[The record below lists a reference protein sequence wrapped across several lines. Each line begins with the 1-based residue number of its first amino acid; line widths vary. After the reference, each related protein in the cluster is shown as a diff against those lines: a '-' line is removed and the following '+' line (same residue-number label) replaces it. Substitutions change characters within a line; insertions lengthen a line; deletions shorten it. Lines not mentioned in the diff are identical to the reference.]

1 MRTEYSDITSVRIL
15 VALLKAHGVRQAV
28 LAPGGSDIP
37 IVHSLETDPYF
48 SCHSVVD
55 ERSLVY
61 FAMGIAQQTGEPV
74 ACVCTSGTA
83 VSNFLP
89 GMTEAFYQDVPLVA
103 ITADKDPRRTNQLE
117 LQKTEQAEI
126 LMHVTRKDVDLPL
139 VTSKEDA
146 KYCARLINEALA
158 ELRHHGGGPVQINIP
173 IIGDTATY
181 TSDLLPKVRPLTIH
195 EVEDSNSWLPLIET
209 LRRAQ
214 KILVVAGQQSF
225 CDQKTIDA
233 IDSFTAKYN
242 CCVSVEII
250 SNLTCKRSVKTY
262 PVTEMLSS
270 ALPTSLIP
278 DVIISFGNNLSS
290 YKLKPFIRGTADSV
304 VHWQIDPAGRS
315 RDMFDCLT
323 DVFECSPRYF
333 FEYFAVHAEEG
344 IVNDGSYLAAWAG
357 ELAKLKIGKF
367 EFSNFYVAQELA
379 KQIPA
384 HSILH
389 CAILNSTRVMQF
401 FNLDSSIRIYSNIG
415 ALGIDGCLSTFM
427 GQATMAKGLAF
438 LLIGDLSF
446 FYDMNAA
453 GLRDVGNNVR
463 IVLLNNGGG
472 SEFHFFMGKK
482 NIPTIDQYI
491 CAEHSKIAKGW
502 LVSLGY
508 EYYAAKSKDDLA
520 DVLPKFVS
528 ADGGPKVLEV
538 FTGME
543 HDADLANG
551 FYSSA
556 VPKNVKTELKKAA
569 KNVLS
574 PKQRAAIKR
583 VLGR

>member
-1 MRTEYSDITSVRIL
+1 MQTEYSDITSVRIL
-15 VALLKAHGVRQAV
+15 VALMKEHGIRQAV

-37 IVHSLETDPYF
+37 IVHSLETDPFF

-117 LQKTEQAEI
+117 IQKIDQAGI
-126 LMHVTRKDVDLPL
+126 LSRVTRKDVDLPL
-139 VTSKEDA
+139 VVSKEDS

-158 ELRHHGGGPVQINIP
+158 ELKHHGGGPVQINIP

-181 TSDLLPKVRPLTIH
+181 TSEPLPKVRPLSIH
-195 EVEDSNSWLPLIET
+195 EVENDNSWLPLVHT
-209 LRRAQ
+209 LKQAK
-214 KILVVAGQQSF
+214 KILIVAGQQPS
-225 CDQKTIDA
+225 CDQKTVDA

-242 CCVSVEII
+242 CCVSIETV
-250 SNLTCKRSVKTY
+250 SNLTCERSVRTY
-262 PVTEMLSS
+262 PITEMLSS
-270 ALPTSLIP
+270 ALPTNLLP
-278 DVIISFGNNLSS
+278 DIVISFGNNLSS
-290 YKLKPFIRGTADSV
+290 YKLKPFIRGAADSV
-304 VHWQIDPAGRS
+304 THWQVDPAGRS

-333 FEYFAVHAEEG
+333 FEFFANHAEEG
-344 IVNDGSYLAAWAG
+344 STNDGSYLAAWAR
-357 ELAKLKIGKF
+357 EFAKLKIGGF

-379 KQIPA
+379 KRIPPR
-384 HSILH
+384 SILH

-401 FNLDSSIRIYSNIG
+401 FNLDPTIRIYSNIG

-427 GQATMAKGLAF
+427 GQATMAQGLAF

-453 GLRDVGNNVR
+453 GLRDVGDNVR

-491 CAEHSKIAKGW
+491 CAEHSKAAKGW

-520 DVLPKFVS
+520 AVLPKFVS
-528 ADGGPKVLEV
+528 AAGGPKVLEI

-551 FYSSA
+551 FYSTA
-556 VPKNVKTELKKAA
+556 VPKNVKTELKRAA
-569 KNVLS
+569 KNMLS

-583 VLGR
+583 MIGR

>member
-1 MRTEYSDITSVRIL
+1 MQTEYSDIMSVRIL
-15 VALLKAHGVRQAV
+15 VALLKEHGVRQAV

-37 IVHSLETDPYF
+37 IVHSLETDPFF

-103 ITADKDPRRTNQLE
+103 ITADKDPRRTDQLE
-117 LQKTEQAEI
+117 IQKIDQAGI
-126 LMHVTRKDVDLPL
+126 LSRVTRKDVDLPL
-139 VTSKEDA
+139 VASREDS

-158 ELRHHGGGPVQINIP
+158 ELKHHGGGPVQINIP

-181 TSDLLPKVRPLTIH
+181 TSEPLPKVRPLSIH
-195 EVEDSNSWLPLIET
+195 EVENDNSWLPLVRT
-209 LRRAQ
+209 LRQAK
-214 KILVVAGQQSF
+214 KILVVAGQQPS
-225 CDQKTIDA
+225 CDQKTIEA

-242 CCVSVEII
+242 CCVSIETV
-250 SNLTCKRSVKTY
+250 SNLTCERSVRTY
-262 PVTEMLSS
+262 PITEMLSS
-270 ALPTSLIP
+270 ALPTNLIP
-278 DVIISFGNNLSS
+278 DIVISFGNNLSS
-290 YKLKPFIRGTADSV
+290 YKLKPFIRGAADSI
-304 VHWQIDPAGRS
+304 VHWQVDPAGRS

-333 FEYFAVHAEEG
+333 FEFFATHAEEG
-344 IVNDGSYLAAWAG
+344 STNDGSYLAAWSR
-357 ELAKLKIGKF
+357 EFTKLKIGGF

-379 KQIPA
+379 KKIPPR
-384 HSILH
+384 SILH

-401 FNLDSSIRIYSNIG
+401 FDLNPTIRIYSNIG

-427 GQATMAKGLAF
+427 GQAAMAQGLAF

-453 GLRDVGNNVR
+453 GLRDVGDNVR

-491 CAEHSKIAKGW
+491 CAEHSKAAKGW
-502 LVSLGY
+502 LTSLGY
-508 EYYAAKSKDDLA
+508 EYYAARSKDDLDA
-520 DVLPKFVS
+520 VLPEFVS

-543 HDADLANG
+543 HDADLANE
-551 FYSSA
+551 FYSTA

-569 KNVLS
+569 KNMLS

-583 VLGR
+583 ALGR

>member
-1 MRTEYSDITSVRIL
+1 MHTVYSDITSVRIL
-15 VALLKAHGVRQAV
+15 VALLKEHGIRRAV

-61 FAMGIAQQTGEPV
+61 FAMGVSQQTGEPV

-103 ITADKDPRRTNQLE
+103 ITADKDPRRTGQLE
-117 LQKTEQAEI
+117 LQKIDQAGI
-126 LMHVTRKDVDLPL
+126 LSRVTRADVDLPL
-139 VTSKEDA
+139 VSSKEDA
-146 KYCARLINEALA
+146 RYCARLVNEALV

-173 IIGDTATY
+173 IVGDTATY
-181 TSDLLPKVRPLTIH
+181 TSDPLPRVRPLSIH
-195 EVEDSNSWLPLIET
+195 DVESNDSWLPLVKT
-209 LRRAQ
+209 LGQAKR
-214 KILVVAGQQSF
+214 ILVVAGQEPS
-225 CDQKTIDA
+225 CDQATVDA
-233 IDSFTAKYN
+233 INRFTAKYN
-242 CCVSVEII
+242 CCVSVETV
-250 SNLTCKRSVKTY
+250 SNLACERSVRTY

-270 ALPTSLIP
+270 ALPAGLMP
-278 DVIISFGNNLSS
+278 DVVVSFGNNLSS
-290 YKLKPFIRGTADSV
+290 YKLKPFIRGAADSV
-304 VHWQIDPAGRS
+304 THWQIDPAGRP

-333 FEYFAVHAEEG
+333 FEYFAEHAESG
-344 IVNDGSYLAAWAG
+344 SINDGGYMAAWSA
-357 ELAKLKIGKF
+357 EHAKLKIGGF

-379 KQIPA
+379 KLIPA
-384 HSILH
+384 GSILH

-401 FNLDSSIRIYSNIG
+401 FDLDPTVRVYSNIG

-427 GQATMAKGLAF
+427 GQAAMTDGLAF

-453 GLRDVGNNVR
+453 GLRDVHDNVR
-463 IVLLNNGGG
+463 IILLNNGGG

-491 CAEHSKIAKGW
+491 CAEHSKVARGW
-502 LVSLGY
+502 LTSLGY
-508 EYYAAKSKDDLA
+508 EYYAAESKDDLA
-520 DVLPKFVS
+520 AALPDFAS

-543 HDADLANG
+543 HDADLANE
-551 FYSSA
+551 FYAAA

-574 PKQRAAIKR
+574 PKQRTALKR
-583 VLGR
+583 ALGR